1 MKRTKKAVL
10 AAILDS
16 GGIKKNIAEKL
27 DVQRHTLDSWLA
39 ADPELQA
46 ALLDEKEKLKDL
58 SEERLVEQIQMGNLG
73 AIIWYQKTQCRDR
86 GYVEKVEQVHSG
98 SEESPLVV
106 RMLKRPDLSSLSE
119 EELIQLES
127 LLGKT
132 GAATDA

>member
-1 MKRTKKAVL
+1 MRRTKKAVL

-27 DVQRHTLDSWLA
+27 DVSRVTLDAYLA

-58 SEERLVEQIQMGNLG
+58 SEERLIEQIQMGNLG

-98 SEESPLVV
+98 SEEAPFVV
-106 RMLKRPDLSSLSE
+106 KVLRGVSMD
-119 EELIQLES
+119 QL
-127 LLGKT
+127 
-132 GAATDA
+132 